1 MPANLVILLFLV
13 ALAASAQ
20 SGSGNHGLP
29 KFMGRQVIITDPGTD
44 EQGFFPKGPA
54 KVCLEGPPQRQCFTA
69 PKDYGRI
76 PEVTL
81 VQVEQ
86 GLPALLFSAASG
98 GVSGYGLHF
107 ALLHPGQGKELEDLF
122 LSGISISSQSEHE
135 FWNLPDFSDAQ
146 IFVTAEYVWGPDES
160 HYSEHRYIVST
171 YTRRPSSMI
180 AGLFYYLEDRY
191 MTTRKYDIEKAHIL
205 NSEKPEIIARLS
217 RVKAENQRHP
227 RTP

>member
-1 MPANLVILLFLV
+1 M
-13 ALAASAQ
+13 
-20 SGSGNHGLP
+20 
-29 KFMGRQVIITDPGTD
+29 
-44 EQGFFPKGPA
+44 
-54 KVCLEGPPQRQCFTA
+54 
-69 PKDYGRI
+69 
-76 PEVTL
+76 
-81 VQVEQ
+81 EQ